1 MNEIFNIIKEL
12 KVPLLQRRNGATVLF
27 IYFITA
33 MAIPHVVA
41 PLVTAHPIAG
51 FVLFTLVAYGEGK
64 IITRLSREWDSE
76 Q

>member
-1 MNEIFNIIKEL
+1 MNEILDFIKEL
-12 KVPLLQRRNGATVLF
+12 TRPLLQHKGGITVLF
-27 IYFITA
+27 IYFVTA

-64 IITRLSREWDSE
+64 IITRISREWDSE